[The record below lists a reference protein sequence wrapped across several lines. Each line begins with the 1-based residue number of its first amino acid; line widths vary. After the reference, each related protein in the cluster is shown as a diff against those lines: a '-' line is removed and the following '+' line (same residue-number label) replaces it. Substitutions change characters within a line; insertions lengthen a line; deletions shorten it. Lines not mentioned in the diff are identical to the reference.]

1 MSPPTAWHEVGQWDP
16 HQRCF
21 PFLVVCRQIVMR
33 ERISKNCAFVLNKD
47 FATTDVADWV
57 EIARGGQDHA
67 TRATPVLIGSLSYL
81 RNMLDK
87 VKEVVA
93 QHEEPDC
100 FTTRSFND
108 TTHPLLLG
116 LIGVSTLAPF
126 KDRQRTVQR
135 WPPRCL
141 SNKTWP

>member
-1 MSPPTAWHEVGQWDP
+1 
-16 HQRCF
+16 
-21 PFLVVCRQIVMR
+21 MR
-33 ERISKNCAFVLNKD
+33 ERICAFVLNKD